1 MILAGILLVALGN
14 AEHPATMA
22 APPLDPPC
30 PIPTQ
35 ELFLVDPVTSPT
47 GQFAQVVTVHLG
59 NGEAVTITAES
70 GTFATHGDYDAYF
83 HPATVTIALLTDAVH
98 SLTVFG
104 KVRTIVH
111 DGCVYGGY
119 TLSTE
124 RDKYGTPLVIWQ
136 RTYLTRTFYLP
147 LAFRNVAESR

>member
-1 MILAGILLVALGN
+1 M
-14 AEHPATMA
+14 
-22 APPLDPPC
+22 
-30 PIPTQ
+30 
-35 ELFLVDPVTSPT
+35 DPVTSPT

>member
-1 MILAGILLVALGN
+1 MLTGVLLAALGS

-47 GQFAQVVTVHLG
+47 GQFTQVVTVRLG
-59 NGEAVTITAES
+59 NGEAVTITTES

-83 HPATVTIALLTDAVH
+83 HPATVTIALLTDTIH

-111 DGCVYGGY
+111 DGCAYGGY
-119 TLSTE
+119 TLSTQ

-136 RTYLTRTFYLP
+136 RTYLTRTFCLP
-147 LAFRNVAESR
+147 LVFSHYSAHR

>member
-1 MILAGILLVALGN
+1 MLTGILSAALGS

-35 ELFLVDPVTSPT
+35 ELFLVDSVTSPT
-47 GQFAQVVTVHLG
+47 GQFTQVVTVRLG
-59 NGEAVTITAES
+59 NGEAVTITAKS
-70 GTFATHGDYDAYF
+70 GTFAAHGDYDAYF
-83 HPATVTIALLTDAVH
+83 HPATVTVALLTDTVH

-119 TLSTE
+119 TLHTD
-124 RDKYGTPLVIWQ
+124 RDRFGAPLTIWQ

-147 LAFRNVAESR
+147 LVFHHYSAHR